1 MKQFLIVLCIVLLAG
16 VAGGKEANQPMAK
29 AEFPSL
35 ISAIRIHP
43 PLDFCGEP
51 VPLNHFDV
59 RKRLEKEMLLAL
71 WNRPQVI
78 LWLKRAARYMP
89 IIEKMLKK
97 ADMPE
102 DLKYVAVIESALRPH
117 ASSFQQAVG
126 FWQFT
131 RATGIKYGLIINN
144 QQDQRQNIFTATE
157 AAIRYFQ
164 KLHDEFGSWTLA
176 VAAFNMGEAGLKSEI
191 LIQKVDNY
199 YDLYLPTETQQFIFK
214 ILSAKL
220 IMENPARYGFY
231 LNSDDLYPPL
241 TFDTVTVDNST
252 ERPLQLVAEA
262 AGTTFKRIK
271 DLNPQIRGYY
281 LNQGKHTLCV
291 PVGSGKGFP
300 TRYQRLASAWS
311 ASIDRNV
318 YMVKP
323 GDSLSVIAQR
333 FNVPLPAL
341 LIWNHLNYKANIYP
355 GDRLNI
361 YPGARPPE
369 TGEHAG
375 RN

>member
-1 MKQFLIVLCIVLLAG
+1 MKQILMILCIMLLAG
-16 VAGGKEANQPMAK
+16 VATGDEAAQPMVK
-29 AEFPSL
+29 ADFPSL
-35 ISAIRIHP
+35 ISAIRIQP

-59 RKRLEKEMLLAL
+59 RERLEKEMLLAL

-78 LWLKRAARYMP
+78 LWLKRAGRYMP
-89 IIEKMLKK
+89 AIEKMLKE
-97 ADMPE
+97 ANLPN

-131 RATGIKYGLIINN
+131 RATGIKYGLTIDA
-144 QQDQRQNIFTATE
+144 QQDQRQNLFTATE
-157 AAIRYFQ
+157 AAIAYFR

-176 VAAFNMGEAGLKSEI
+176 AAAFNMGEAGLKSEM
-191 LIQKVDNY
+191 LVQKVNSY

-220 IMENPARYGFY
+220 IMKDPARYGFY
-231 LNSDDLYPPL
+231 LNPDDLYPRL
-241 TFDTVTVDNST
+241 TFDTVTIDNPT
-252 ERPLQLVAEA
+252 EKPLQLVAEA

-281 LNQGKHTLCV
+281 LAKGMHTLFV
-291 PVGSGKGFP
+291 PTGSGKGFS
-300 TRYQRLASAWS
+300 TRYQKLASAWD
-311 ASIDRNV
+311 ASIDG
-318 YMVKP
+318 YLYIVKP
-323 GDSLSVIAQR
+323 GDSLSAIAQR

-341 LIWNHLNYKANIYP
+341 FIWNRLNYNANLHP
-355 GDRLNI
+355 GDRLI
-361 YPGARPPE
+361 IQPGKPSPE
-369 TGEHAG
+369 TGEPAG
-375 RN
+375 GD